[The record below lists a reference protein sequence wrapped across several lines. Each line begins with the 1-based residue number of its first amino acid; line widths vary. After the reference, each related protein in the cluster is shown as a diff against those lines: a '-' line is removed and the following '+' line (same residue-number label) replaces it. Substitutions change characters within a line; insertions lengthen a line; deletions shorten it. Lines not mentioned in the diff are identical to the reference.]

1 MGKPLSACLM
11 LCALILTAPVHAVIE
26 PNKVQVFKDWA
37 VGCDNG
43 GACEA
48 LPLASENGAIEN
60 MALVFRR
67 DLNAKAM
74 PRISISGFVSTSDRY
89 TLLVDSKVVDTG
101 AILPGDAPIEL
112 TGKDANKLVSAIR
125 RGKSIRLIDGAGKKL
140 GQASLSGATNALQ
153 YIDKIQRPV
162 TKKAGRFVV
171 PTVTVPRIMP
181 SDKIPDTG
189 SLVALAEGSSCAK
202 DRVDVT
208 QDTAYSLGN
217 SGKGPSALAL
227 ISCGNGA
234 YNFSTAV
241 FVGTQDPGGKWTFEP
256 ARFDYGPA
264 QKNGAGDLAVLI
276 NSGWDSATQSI
287 NSYSKF
293 RGLADCGRSETY
305 VWDGSMFRLTNAS
318 AMDVCRGAGDW
329 ITVWR
334 AEVKRAG

>member
-1 MGKPLSACLM
+1 MGKLLSATLM
-11 LCALILTAPVHAVIE
+11 IFASLLAAPVHAVIQ

-67 DLNAKAM
+67 DVNAKTM
-74 PRISISGFVSTSDRY
+74 PRISISGFVSTSGRY
-89 TLLVDSKVVDTG
+89 TLLVDNKVVDVG
-101 AILPGDAPIEL
+101 AILPGDMPIEL
-112 TGKDANKLVSAIR
+112 TGKDATKVVKAIK
-125 RGKSIRLIDGAGKKL
+125 RGKSIKLVDGAGTKL
-140 GQASLSGATNALQ
+140 GQASLSGATNALR

-162 TKKAGRFVV
+162 PRKAGRFVV
-171 PTVTVPRIMP
+171 PMITVPRIMP
-181 SDKIPDTG
+181 TDKIPDTG

-202 DRVDVT
+202 DRIDVT

-217 SGKGPSALAL
+217 SSKGPSALAL

-241 FVGTQDPGGKWTFEP
+241 FVGTQDLGGKWTFEP

-276 NSGWDSATQSI
+276 NSGWDSAAQSI
-287 NSYSKF
+287 NSYSKY

-305 VWDGSMFRLTNAS
+305 VWDGDMFRLTNAT
-318 AMDVCRGAGDW
+318 AMDACRGAGDW

-334 AEVKRAG
+334 AEVKRTG